1 MKDCYQTIT
10 GLGEGAYK
18 EKGSK
23 FLAFA
28 YPVQSEAEITAHLE
42 ALATQYYDARHHCY
56 AWRLGPDG
64 VKHRAA
70 DAGEPNHSAGTPILN
85 ELKSRELY
93 DALVVVVRYFGGTKL
108 GIPGLIEA
116 YGSAAADALD
126 AAPKAERILTKT
138 VEITFEYGQTSEVGR
153 VIQKF
158 GLKPSHSEYGA
169 DCRQSFEIR
178 LRDHATVVEIFKEMG
193 ILNAE

>member
-10 GLGEGAYK
+10 ALGEGAYK

-28 YPVQSEAEITAHLE
+28 YPVQSEAEIAAHLE
-42 ALATQYYDARHHCY
+42 ALAVKYYDARHHCY

-138 VEITFEYGQTSEVGR
+138 IHITFEYGQTAEVGR
-153 VIQKF
+153 IIQKF

-178 LRDHATVVEIFKEMG
+178 LRDHDTVLGVFEEMG
-193 ILNAE
+193 ILSQD

>member
-1 MKDCYQTIT
+1 MPANPTTVQARPSSTS
-10 GLGEGAYK
+10 
-18 EKGSK
+18 SK
-23 FLAFA
+23 
-28 YPVQSEAEITAHLE
+28 
-42 ALATQYYDARHHCY
+42 
-56 AWRLGPDG
+56 
-64 VKHRAA
+64 AA
-70 DAGEPNHSAGTPILN
+70 NWTN
-85 ELKSRELY
+85 
-93 DALVVVVRYFGGTKL
+93 ALVVVVRYFGGTKL

-138 VEITFEYGQTSEVGR
+138 VEITFEYAQTSEVGR

-169 DCRQSFEIR
+169 DCRQSLEIR
-178 LRDHATVVEIFKEMG
+178 LRDHAAVVEIFKEIG